1 MDESALIERLR
12 RIEAL
17 HAGAT
22 TDGER
27 LAAAEAK
34 GRIQQRLREVSRSDP
49 AIEFRFTLAD
59 GWSRKL
65 FVALCRRYEVD
76 PYRYRGQRR
85 TTVMAKV
92 SRRFVEETLWPEF
105 EQLSSVLRKHLE
117 EITERLISTAIHEN
131 VSEADEVVGLPRLPG
146 PGSDDPADEEAL
158 G

>member
-1 MDESALIERLR
+1 MDEAALIERLR

-34 GRIQQRLREVSRSDP
+34 ARIQLRLREISKSDP

-65 FVALCRRYEVD
+65 FVALCRRYGVV

-85 TTVMAKV
+85 TTVMAKL

-105 EQLSSVLRKHLE
+105 EQLSNVLRKHLE
-117 EITERLISTAIHEN
+117 EITERLISTAVHEN
-131 VSEADEVVGLPRLPG
+131 VSEADEVAGVPRLAG
-146 PGSDDPADEEAL
+146 PVADDSAEERVRR
-158 G
+158 